1 MKLSYES
8 EELIREIKQDIT
20 EFGIN
25 DKAYAVFKK
34 IQGTVFLVNYLLD
47 EETVPKSE
55 ELEGGCAQLMTLGE
69 ILDLLE
75 KQNEII

>member
-8 EELIREIKQDIT
+8 EELIREIQQDIA

-34 IQGTVFLVNYLLD
+34 IQGQTFIVNYLLD
-47 EETVPKSE
+47 EDTLPSPE